1 MSKVA
6 PVVALSHGGGPM
18 PILGDPKH
26 KDIVYSLKNRVPKI
40 LKLGTPDQP
49 RAIILVT
56 AHWST
61 AKPTI
66 SSGASHKLLY
76 DYYGFPRES
85 YSLKYPA
92 PGHPEIANEIADS
105 LREQG
110 LTPELDDER
119 GWDHGVFIPLLL
131 VNPKADIPV
140 VQVSVLE
147 SEDPEQHLR
156 MGAALRKLRANN
168 IAVVGSGFA
177 SFHNIRAM
185 MMLGSAGP
193 EQQAQ
198 FRTLSDEW
206 NNALTDATLKK
217 DTDERWK
224 ALKSWRGFPYAD
236 MMHPP
241 NGGEHFMPLLVCAG
255 AAREGEETKKYS
267 DEYVGVEI
275 TGSMGQHY
283 KPSIDADVVKVF
295 VLETDTPH
303 PDTQNERGSFGE
315 ILHSHFS
322 KAGSKHHPPLGVET
336 EQVFVVTEEGGRIPK
351 VEEFED
357 YDGLLITGSMYDAH
371 GDNQWIHELLDLLK
385 QLWIKRPD
393 FHFTGVCFGHQ
404 LLSRLLGGKVGPSP
418 TNDWE
423 LGHNAIKLTPVGKR
437 LFRTHDDKIYLHQ
450 MHQDQVLEA
459 PSAES
464 SNGLLDPDTDVH
476 IWGTSSHTS
485 VQGLY
490 IPNRLFTSQAHLAF
504 DEDMVKRQIQMRID
518 SGGIKDMEHA
528 DRAAETANL
537 EHDGEEVAA
546 AILRLFRYDD
556 DGMSWD

>member
-6 PVVALSHGGGPM
+6 PVIALSHGGGPM
-18 PILGDPKH
+18 PVLGDPRH
-26 KDIVYSLKNRVPKI
+26 ESIVYSLKNRVPKI

-92 PGHPEIANEIADS
+92 PGHPDIANEIADA
-105 LREQG
+105 LRGEG

-147 SEDPEQHLR
+147 SEDPEEHLR

-185 MMLGSAGP
+185 MMLGSSGP

-206 NNALTDATLKK
+206 NNTLTEAALKK

-224 ALKSWRGFPYAD
+224 ALKGWRKFPYAD

-255 AAREGEETKKYS
+255 AAREGEETRKYN

-275 TGSMGQHY
+275 STFYWGS
-283 KPSIDADVVKVF
+283 
-295 VLETDTPH
+295 E
-303 PDTQNERGSFGE
+303 EE
-315 ILHSHFS
+315 S
-322 KAGSKHHPPLGVET
+322 KL
-336 EQVFVVTEEGGRIPK
+336 
-351 VEEFED
+351 
-357 YDGLLITGSMYDAH
+357 
-371 GDNQWIHELLDLLK
+371 
-385 QLWIKRPD
+385 
-393 FHFTGVCFGHQ
+393 
-404 LLSRLLGGKVGPSP
+404 
-418 TNDWE
+418 
-423 LGHNAIKLTPVGKR
+423 
-437 LFRTHDDKIYLHQ
+437 
-450 MHQDQVLEA
+450 
-459 PSAES
+459 
-464 SNGLLDPDTDVH
+464 
-476 IWGTSSHTS
+476 
-485 VQGLY
+485 
-490 IPNRLFTSQAHLAF
+490 
-504 DEDMVKRQIQMRID
+504 
-518 SGGIKDMEHA
+518 
-528 DRAAETANL
+528 
-537 EHDGEEVAA
+537 
-546 AILRLFRYDD
+546 
-556 DGMSWD
+556 